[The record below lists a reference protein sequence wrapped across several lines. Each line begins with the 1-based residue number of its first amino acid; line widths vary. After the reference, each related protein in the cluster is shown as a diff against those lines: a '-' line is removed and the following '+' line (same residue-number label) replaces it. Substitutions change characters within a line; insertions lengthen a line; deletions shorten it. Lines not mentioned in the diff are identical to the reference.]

1 MQRKRTKRMGCLGV
15 LAAVLAAQWL
25 PVTLAEAAEPARR
38 IVSLNLCIDPIVL
51 DLVPRE
57 RIQALSWV
65 SSDPN
70 VSPIVDRIA
79 GIRLVRG
86 TAEEV
91 LALEPDLVL
100 AGAYTTPATVDL
112 LRRLGRRVEV
122 IPMATTIEDIRTV
135 IRAVAAAVGEPER
148 GESMV
153 AEFDRRLGEAKP
165 SGSHRRP
172 EAIVYE
178 ANSIVSPPGSMEAAA
193 LDAAGF
199 DNAAE
204 RMDVRP
210 GGRMELEA
218 LVTTPPD
225 LVVLNQRAATYRT
238 PVADNLRHPALAR
251 VLAERAYVDLPMPLW
266 LCGTPHVAD
275 AVATLARARA
285 GLARNRLEVTPKP

>member
-1 MQRKRTKRMGCLGV
+1 MQHKRTKRMSLLGA
-15 LAAVLAAQWL
+15 LAASAVIVLSAG
-25 PVTLAEAAEPARR
+25 LARAAEPARR

-65 SSDPN
+65 SSDAN
-70 VSPIVDRIA
+70 VSPIVDRIE

-91 LALEPDLVL
+91 LALAPDLVL
-100 AGAYTTPATVDL
+100 AGAYTTPATIDL

-122 IPMATTIEDIRTV
+122 VPMAASIEDIRTV
-135 IRAVAAAVGEPER
+135 IRAVAVAVGEPER
-148 GESMV
+148 GEAMV
-153 AEFDRRLGEAKP
+153 AEFDRRLDEARP
-165 SGSHRRP
+165 TGPYRRP

-178 ANSIVSPPGSMEAAA
+178 ANSIVSPRGSMEAAS

-199 DNAAE
+199 HNAAE

-218 LVTTPPD
+218 LVVTPPD
-225 LVVLNQRAATYRT
+225 LVVLNQRSATYRT

-251 VLAERAYVDLPMPLW
+251 LLAERAHVFLPMALW
-266 LCGTPHVAD
+266 LCGTPHVAE

-285 GLARNRLEVTPKP
+285 GLLRRTSPWSTP

>member
-1 MQRKRTKRMGCLGV
+1 MRTWCFGA
-15 LAAVLAAQWL
+15 LAAALAVASASNLPAAPAQ
-25 PVTLAEAAEPARR
+25 AAEPARR

-91 LALEPDLVL
+91 LALQPDLVL

-112 LRRLGRRVEV
+112 LRRLGQRVEV
-122 IPMATTIEDIRTV
+122 IPMAASIEDIRTV

-148 GESMV
+148 GEAMV
-153 AEFDRRLGEAKP
+153 AGFDRRLSEAKP
-165 SGSHRRP
+165 TGSHRRP

-178 ANSIVSPPGSMEAAA
+178 ANSIVSPRGSMEAAA
-193 LDAAGF
+193 LEAAGF

-204 RMDVRP
+204 QMDVRP

-218 LVTTPPD
+218 LVVTPPD
-225 LVVLNQRAATYRT
+225 LIVLNQRSTTYRT
-238 PVADNLRHPALAR
+238 PVADNLRHPSLAR
-251 VLAERAYVDLPMPLW
+251 VLAERAHVDLPMPLW

-285 GLARNRLEVTPKP
+285 GLVQRAEH